1 MDLRTEF
8 VKKPMKP
15 IKPINP
21 TNRAGLT
28 SSMATMARETLVPDQ
43 APSAANSFKGNE
55 ITVLVRDLHQQYGRP
70 GWLRILGYGSLS
82 LGLCFI
88 ALAQQN
94 LLLFV
99 FVGII
104 LGFIYSAFMVLTHDA
119 IHHTLTGNK
128 IIDEIVPRLMSWPML
143 WPHGTYSALHKLHHS
158 LNGRDESDPER
169 CHMTTVEYSKASPLK
184 QLVARHQLLF
194 RVLGAGGIGMIVN
207 LLKQTRR
214 IGRRS
219 GGVRKQLLIDTVG
232 IVLVNATMY
241 AVASY
246 YGVALQLFLL
256 WFILERAVGGV
267 QQFRAHLEHYGLW
280 NYYPSFIESQ
290 LYNTRNFVTNP
301 FTSFFFNGLN
311 YHSVHHAFPS
321 IPFYHLREAHTRIR
335 DYCTRKNVPLKEE
348 PGYAKVALSIIRKP
362 TFVEPMNRLANSQK
376 A

>member
-1 MDLRTEF
+1 MDYPTE
-8 VKKPMKP
+8 VLKRP
-15 IKPINP
+15 ISLAGIAVDSQSPQSSQSVTNP
-21 TNRAGLT
+21 
-28 SSMATMARETLVPDQ
+28 
-43 APSAANSFKGNE
+43 FKGNE
-55 ITVLVRDLHQQYGRP
+55 ITALVRDLHQQDGRP
-70 GWLRILGYGSLS
+70 GWLRILVYGTLSLS
-82 LGLCFI
+82 LCII
-88 ALAQQN
+88 ALVQEN

-99 FVGII
+99 LVGIV
-104 LGFIYSAFMVLTHDA
+104 LGFIYSSFMILTHDA

-158 LNGRDESDPER
+158 LNGRDEADPER
-169 CHMTTVEYSKASPLK
+169 CHMTTEEYSKASPLK
-184 QLVARHQLLF
+184 RLVARHQLLF
-194 RVLGAGGIGMIVN
+194 RVLGAGGVGMIVN

-214 IGRRS
+214 IGKRSNAVRR
-219 GGVRKQLLIDTVG
+219 QLLIDVAG
-232 IVLVNATMY
+232 ILLVNGAMY
-241 AVASY
+241 AIASY

-335 DYCTRKNVPLKEE
+335 DYCTQKNAPLKEE
-348 PGYAKVALSIIRKP
+348 PGYARVALSIIRKP
-362 TFVEPMNRLANSQK
+362 TFVEPMNRMVNSQK